1 LPRLQLRRA
10 MKILGIDLTPEETQV
25 LMDEIDEDK
34 SGEIS
39 FEEFAK
45 YILEFKEEE
54 EEEHHGHK

>member
-1 LPRLQLRRA
+1 